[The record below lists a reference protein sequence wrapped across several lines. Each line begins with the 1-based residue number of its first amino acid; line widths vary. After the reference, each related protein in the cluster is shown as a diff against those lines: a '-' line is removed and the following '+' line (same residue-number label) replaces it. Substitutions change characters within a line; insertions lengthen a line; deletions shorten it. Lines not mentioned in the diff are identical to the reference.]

1 MANLKGNPKLET
13 RNPKQIG
20 NPKTET
26 QNKNKDND
34 KKMVEGNMPSI
45 LLSSIFLSFGFPGPH
60 PSPLPQERGLYALT
74 LALSQG
80 AGD

>member
-34 KKMVEGNMPSI
+34 EKMVEGNMPSI
-45 LLSSIFLSFGFPGPH
+45 LLSSIFLSFGFP
-60 PSPLPQERGLYALT
+60 ALT
-74 LALSQG
+74 LALSRRR
-80 AGD
+80 GDCTPSP